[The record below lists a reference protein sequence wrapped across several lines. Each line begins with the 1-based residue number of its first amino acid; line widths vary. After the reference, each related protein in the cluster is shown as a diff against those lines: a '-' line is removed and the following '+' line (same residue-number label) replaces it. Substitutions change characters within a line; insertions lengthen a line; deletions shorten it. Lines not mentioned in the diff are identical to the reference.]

1 MASSP
6 QQNLNRHHLLLIT
19 LLHLLG
25 NQASTQAT
33 GLNAQHVAG
42 IDPPGTI
49 CSCMNTQKPPNSIP
63 HTSKVESSGRADSA
77 CSHSCLMSCSDSERR
92 SDIPDTE
99 GRGLGVSLTEV
110 SRKRPVVLWE
120 AGTSLPETACATV
133 SPALSPFHFLGLD
146 ENKVK
151 KQRWVIFHPP
161 APELQKPSVLRLPPE
176 VHRPQS
182 GRRWAWIALC
192 HPWPCPG
199 VECRGGSHCHPCY
212 ADSPSQSA
220 SVWMAHSVS
229 MASSQVT
236 EADVTSSPGNK
247 SVSLKGDLALHQG
260 LIALHR
266 KRLLNQSPN
275 KDGKQIFL
283 GDSLFDHQG
292 PTHSCCPSVAPEGWG
307 HSRWLIAAHMLRP
320 VLSTVPGA

>member
-1 MASSP
+1 MAPSP

-77 CSHSCLMSCSDSERR
+77 CSHSCLM
-92 SDIPDTE
+92 
-99 GRGLGVSLTEV
+99 GLGVSLTEV

-182 GRRWAWIALC
+182 GRRWA
-192 HPWPCPG
+192 
-199 VECRGGSHCHPCY
+199 
-212 ADSPSQSA
+212 
-220 SVWMAHSVS
+220 
-229 MASSQVT
+229 
-236 EADVTSSPGNK
+236 
-247 SVSLKGDLALHQG
+247 
-260 LIALHR
+260 
-266 KRLLNQSPN
+266 
-275 KDGKQIFL
+275 
-283 GDSLFDHQG
+283 
-292 PTHSCCPSVAPEGWG
+292 
-307 HSRWLIAAHMLRP
+307 
-320 VLSTVPGA
+320 

>member
-1 MASSP
+1 MAASP

-161 APELQKPSVLRLPPE
+161 APELQKPSVLKSTG
-176 VHRPQS
+176 HR
-182 GRRWAWIALC
+182 AA
-192 HPWPCPG
+192 
-199 VECRGGSHCHPCY
+199 
-212 ADSPSQSA
+212 ADG
-220 SVWMAHSVS
+220 H
-229 MASSQVT
+229 
-236 EADVTSSPGNK
+236 E
-247 SVSLKGDLALHQG
+247 L
-260 LIALHR
+260 
-266 KRLLNQSPN
+266 
-275 KDGKQIFL
+275 
-283 GDSLFDHQG
+283 
-292 PTHSCCPSVAPEGWG
+292 PSVIPGRAQVWSAVGVHTVTLVMPTAPHRALLSGW
-307 HSRWLIAAHMLRP
+307 HIQFQWLQVKSQKL
-320 VLSTVPGA
+320 T